1 MKLREAFETLE
12 EAPTYGWSEK
22 MKEALSLAVAA
33 LGAVATLTREDA
45 EYDTTNTVAE
55 DGYVAPFEDVDE
67 S

>member
-22 MKEALSLAVAA
+22 MKEALSLAVAS

-45 EYDTTNTVAE
+45 EYSTTVAE